1 MEGLQHEVNPTSSRP
16 YTIADFIVSKM
27 DNVGVSQRSLAAR
40 TGYSRSRINRILRD
54 EDRLPITMVEA
65 HTILASLGVGE
76 LEAAL
81 AQEVIRD
88 KAPVTSREMEVVVS
102 LIAVVFGGLATKIA
116 SLVDVVEGLEFGDI
130 RREHGLK
137 VQKAIFEMLKD
148 LYTDLMQR
156 KDDRIDHTRY

>member
-1 MEGLQHEVNPTSSRP
+1 MEVLQHEVDPPSSRP

-27 DNVGVSQRSLAAR
+27 NTIGVSQRSLAAR
-40 TGYSRSRINRILRD
+40 TGYSRSRINRILR
-54 EDRLPITMVEA
+54 EGDRLPITMVEA
-65 HTILASLGVGE
+65 QAILASLGVGE

>member
-1 MEGLQHEVNPTSSRP
+1 MELLQHEVDPTSSRP

-27 DNVGVSQRSLAAR
+27 DNVGVSQRGLAAR
-40 TGYSRSRINRILRD
+40 TGYSRSRINRILRE

-65 HTILASLGVGE
+65 HRILASLGVGE

-88 KAPVTSREMEVVVS
+88 KAPVTSREMEIVVS

-148 LYTDLMQR
+148 LYTDLMHR

>member
-1 MEGLQHEVNPTSSRP
+1 MEVLQHEVNTTSNRP
-16 YTIADFIVSKM
+16 YTIADFIVSKL
-27 DNVGVSQRSLAAR
+27 DSVGVSQRSLAAR
-40 TGYSRSRINRILRD
+40 TGYSRSRINRILRE
-54 EDRLPITMVEA
+54 EDRLAITMVEA

-116 SLVDVVEGLEFGDI
+116 SLVDVVDGLEFGDI
-130 RREHGLK
+130 RREHGLR

>member
-1 MEGLQHEVNPTSSRP
+1 MEVLRHEVNPTSSRP

-40 TGYSRSRINRILRD
+40 TGYSRSRINRILRE
-54 EDRLPITMVEA
+54 EDRLAITMVEA

-116 SLVDVVEGLEFGDI
+116 SLVDVVDGLEFGDI
-130 RREHGLK
+130 RREHGLR

-148 LYTDLMQR
+148 LYTDLMHR

>member
-1 MEGLQHEVNPTSSRP
+1 MELLRHEVDPTSSRP

-40 TGYSRSRINRILRD
+40 TGYSRSRINRILRE